1 MRKSTF
7 IISAAALIL
16 ASLAWVILTPVLFP
30 IAQSGSAETAAHPRF
45 QAPNFSLETP
55 EGDLVS
61 LSDYAG
67 QPVLVFLWASWCP
80 ICKGTMPNLEEA
92 YRQYADQ
99 GFEVLAVDMAFQD
112 TLSTA
117 IDYFETQDYS
127 YTMLIDRDG
136 QMAQDYQ
143 MHGLPTSI
151 LVGPDGIVLDVT
163 IGSGMSAGYLSAQL
177 DQIFASGE
185 GE

>member
-7 IISAAALIL
+7 IIFAAGLIL

-30 IAQSGSAETAAHPRF
+30 IAQSDTESAAAHPGF
-45 QAPNFSLETP
+45 QAPDFSLETP
-55 EGDLVS
+55 AGELVA

-67 QPVLVFLWASWCP
+67 QPILVFLWASWCP
-80 ICKGTMPNLEEA
+80 ICKGTMPDLETVYQE
-92 YRQYADQ
+92 YADQ
-99 GFEVLAVDMAFQD
+99 GFEILAVDMAFQD
-112 TLSTA
+112 TLPTA
-117 IDYFETQDYS
+117 MEYFQAQGYT

-136 QMAQDYQ
+136 QMARDYQ
-143 MHGLPTSI
+143 MHGLPTSV
-151 LVGPDGIVLDVT
+151 LVGPDGTVLDVT

-177 DQIFASGE
+177 DQIFSGGE

>member
-7 IISAAALIL
+7 LIFAGGLLL

-30 IAQSGSAETAAHPRF
+30 FAQSADKAVAAHPGF
-45 QAPNFSLETP
+45 QAPGFSLETP
-55 EGDLVS
+55 AGDIVS
-61 LSDYAG
+61 LSDHNG

-80 ICKGTMPNLEEA
+80 ICKGAMPDLETV
-92 YRQYADQ
+92 YQDYADQ
-99 GFEVLAVDMAFQD
+99 GFEILAVDMAFQD

-117 IDYFETQDYS
+117 IEYFQTEAYS

-151 LVGPDGIVLDVT
+151 LVGPDGTVLDVT
-163 IGSGMSAGYLSAQL
+163 IGSGMSAGYLSVQL
-177 DQIFASGE
+177 DQVFAIAE

>member
-1 MRKSTF
+1 MRKTTF
-7 IISAAALIL
+7 LIL
-16 ASLAWVILTPVLFP
+16 AGGVIIAGLAWIILTPVLFP
-30 IAQSGSAETAAHPRF
+30 FAQSSDEAVAAHPGF
-45 QAPNFSLETP
+45 KAPDFSLETP
-55 EGDLVS
+55 AGDIVS
-61 LSDYAG
+61 LSDYSG

-80 ICKGTMPNLEEA
+80 ICKGTMPNLETV
-92 YRQYADQ
+92 YQDYTDQ
-99 GFEVLAVDMAFQD
+99 GFEILAVDMAFQD

-117 IDYFETQDYS
+117 IDYFETEGYS

-151 LVGPDGIVLDVT
+151 LVGPDGTVLDVT
-163 IGSGMSAGYLSAQL
+163 IGSGMSAGYLSVQL
-177 DQIFASGE
+177 DQIFTSRE